1 MLYIHTF
8 IKKKLLS
15 SAHTYLLLAVKH
27 FNTGILEM
35 YYNNIFIKPIPASA
49 SIANRTQAFFSA
61 VDQILR
67 HHKLLSNKD
76 LL

>member
-8 IKKKLLS
+8 IKKIVKLC
-15 SAHTYLLLAVKH
+15 TYLFAVKH
-27 FNTGILEM
+27 FNIGNLEI
-35 YYNNIFIKPIPASA
+35 YYNIIFIKPIPASA